1 MLTFRPAAAHPG
13 LSRNVDAAVRPG
25 LSRSAGAAVRP
36 GLNWNAAARPG
47 CLEAI

>member
-13 LSRNVDAAVRPG
+13 LSRNVDAAVRLG
-25 LSRSAGAAVRP
+25 LSRNVDAAVRL
-36 GLNWNAAARPG
+36 GLSRNAAARPG

>member
-1 MLTFRPAAAHPG
+1 MLTFRPAAVRPG
-13 LSRNVDAAVRPG
+13 LSRNADAAAHLG

-36 GLNWNAAARPG
+36 GLNWNAAVLPG